1 MTKVHLACQVQLKH
15 DLVKSKPAGNHLL
28 LREIKEEAERKKHE
42 QDKEKS
48 RDGRSIK
55 CMRNQLSK
63 RTALYVT
70 EKEKQIKGNSLD
82 LDEAVVED
90 KKIAMMRESQ
100 CAASLGGARVRP
112 EKERHKSG
120 KKKKKK
126 TSDTSFTCGSFCWR

>member
-63 RTALYVT
+63 RTAL
-70 EKEKQIKGNSLD
+70 
-82 LDEAVVED
+82 
-90 KKIAMMRESQ
+90 
-100 CAASLGGARVRP
+100 
-112 EKERHKSG
+112 
-120 KKKKKK
+120 
-126 TSDTSFTCGSFCWR
+126 

>member
-1 MTKVHLACQVQLKH
+1 M
-15 DLVKSKPAGNHLL
+15 
-28 LREIKEEAERKKHE
+28 
-42 QDKEKS
+42 
-48 RDGRSIK
+48 RD
-55 CMRNQLSK
+55 QLSK